1 MTSTDIYDSF
11 LFTSKCCH
19 AFNTYSGTSIICSEC
34 GNTIGQLPKGQ
45 LLAISVKFNANNTD
59 NISGD
64 IIAEYRH
71 KAKRFADDTTYELC
85 SMQCPKCKSLSRY
98 TRDPQN
104 NLLFICSNTNCRN
117 VFDQNNDTFDK

>member
-1 MTSTDIYDSF
+1 MATNETYDTV

-45 LLAISVKFNANNTD
+45 SLTISVRFNANNAD

-64 IIAEYRH
+64 LITEYRY
-71 KAKRFADDTTYELC
+71 KAKRFSEDVTYELC
-85 SMQCPKCKSLSRY
+85 SMTCPKCKSLARY
-98 TRDPQN
+98 TRDPQG
-104 NLLFICSNTNCRN
+104 NLLFICSNAECRN
-117 VFDQNNDTFDK
+117 VFDQDNDTFDK